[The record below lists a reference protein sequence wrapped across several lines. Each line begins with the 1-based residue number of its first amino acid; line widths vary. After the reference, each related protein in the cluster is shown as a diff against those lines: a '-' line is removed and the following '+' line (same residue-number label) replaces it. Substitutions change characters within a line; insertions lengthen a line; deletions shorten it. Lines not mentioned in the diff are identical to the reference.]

1 MIYHQNQVGLKQQA
15 QVYQVKKPAN
25 NAQTSRNNEQKT
37 MALSKVVANVGAD
50 SQRSNDYLRIKRANG
65 IVSHSMVQ
73 GIGQSGPS
81 MAN

>member
-65 IVSHSMVQ
+65 IVSNSMVQ